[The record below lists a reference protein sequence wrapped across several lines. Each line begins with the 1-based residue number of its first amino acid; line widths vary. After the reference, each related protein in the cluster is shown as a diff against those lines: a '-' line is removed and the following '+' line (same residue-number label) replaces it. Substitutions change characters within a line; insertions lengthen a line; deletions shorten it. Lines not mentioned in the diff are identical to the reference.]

1 MLTPAPRA
9 PTDRS
14 SFCVFL
20 RLFAACRAVGL
31 AKGGLFPDSLPLS
44 VFVSSADVAKGGDGA
59 KSSLCEIFL
68 RLLLRVDSRF
78 LFAACHA
85 VACEGGSI
93 RGCYSRSACES
104 AMPPNLLQRML
115 SKDLALLI
123 PSRAVLNNPVHQ
135 GTVKA
140 DVEAGFLAFDPFVSE
155 DLRSF
160 GQEFLIQG

>member
-1 MLTPAPRA
+1 MLKRA
-9 PTDRS
+9 HGALTDGC

-31 AKGGLFPDSLPLS
+31 AKAGLFPDSLPLS

-59 KSSLCEIFL
+59 KSALCEIFL

-93 RGCYSRSACES
+93 RGCYSRSAICH
-104 AMPPNLLQRML
+104 L
-115 SKDLALLI
+115 
-123 PSRAVLNNPVHQ
+123 
-135 GTVKA
+135 
-140 DVEAGFLAFDPFVSE
+140 
-155 DLRSF
+155 
-160 GQEFLIQG
+160 

>member
-31 AKGGLFPDSLPLS
+31 AKAGLFPDSLPLS

-59 KSSLCEIFL
+59 KSALCEIFL

-93 RGCYSRSACES
+93 RGCYSRSAICH
-104 AMPPNLLQRML
+104 L
-115 SKDLALLI
+115 
-123 PSRAVLNNPVHQ
+123 
-135 GTVKA
+135 
-140 DVEAGFLAFDPFVSE
+140 
-155 DLRSF
+155 
-160 GQEFLIQG
+160 

>member
-31 AKGGLFPDSLPLS
+31 AKAGLFPDSLPLS

-59 KSSLCEIFL
+59 KSALCEIFL

-78 LFAACHA
+78 LFAALPDH
-85 VACEGGSI
+85 
-93 RGCYSRSACES
+93 SRSA
-104 AMPPNLLQRML
+104 ANHL
-115 SKDLALLI
+115 SCLTAKH
-123 PSRAVLNNPVHQ
+123 PS
-135 GTVKA
+135 
-140 DVEAGFLAFDPFVSE
+140 
-155 DLRSF
+155 
-160 GQEFLIQG
+160 